1 MGLPIAHTYIVHS
14 NFTLQARQRLHT
26 TCIHAMARHVT
37 LSLRSHVLDA
47 YQDATDAALSR

>member
-14 NFTLQARQRLHT
+14 DLTLQARQRLHT
-26 TCIHAMARHVT
+26 TCIHSMARHVT

-47 YQDATDAALSR
+47 YQDATDAALSQ